1 MATKQTANYRISTGL
16 FGEVNN
22 NLLLPTEKT
31 ARLESGG

>member
-1 MATKQTANYRISTGL
+1 MATKQIDHRRSNGL